1 MRDWD
6 AIPIFYIDF
15 YSIEFWAASSGHE
28 KISFWFSGSVILRI
42 WWTWLMAQIFRS
54 LAFCVHSTQNF
65 RDKPL
70 ICWSLE
76 FPVPY
81 VPAAAPSLRGAS
93 IGSKGLPSEAA
104 APAPARCP
112 TSRRPSAPSLMV
124 QSRIGARERCDPRGS
139 SRNGWL
145 EMLVLFCMQHLSSF
159 LRGGKFM
166 PPATT
171 SLAETDRSTPSLKGN
186 QACQL

>member
-1 MRDWD
+1 
-6 AIPIFYIDF
+6 
-15 YSIEFWAASSGHE
+15 
-28 KISFWFSGSVILRI
+28 
-42 WWTWLMAQIFRS
+42 MAQIFRS
-54 LAFCVHSTQNF
+54 LPFCVHSTQNF

-76 FPVPY
+76 FPWVPY

-124 QSRIGARERCDPRGS
+124 QSRIGARGRCDPRGS
-139 SRNGWL
+139 SRNGWR
-145 EMLVLFCMQHLSSF
+145 EMLILFCMQHLASSE
-159 LRGGKFM
+159 GGQIY
-166 PPATT
+166 ATSNRNRQIYT
-171 SLAETDRSTPSLKGN
+171 EFKRQPSLP
-186 QACQL
+186 ALAMRL